1 MTKDEIERARQAY
14 VSGVREGRDNRA
26 SGLGL
31 GLPIVISSIES
42 VGGTFQIDSRA
53 GEGTRCSIE
62 MAFTRED
69 PLLEG
74 MSQEKEKES
83 AKGRER
89 EKLKKSCKTIA
100 IVDDVEMIRLGAADV
115 LENQGHRVLLESD
128 GERGLEMLKQNAEEL
143 DLALVDI
150 QMPKMSGDELIVLY
164 RQWEL
169 AERPGKRR
177 LRIYACTGNATSTDS
192 AAYMRAGFDGC
203 ISKPVYPQ
211 TFKALLSSSKLIVQ
225 SALVVGCQHSHF
237 SSGSSNCSSSDST
250 PPSPGPRTSGE
261 WSTASPKPSPS
272 PQYWGG
278 GLRNRSAVPLS
289 ELRAVSPSTLDEIRG
304 DDRRSASGH
313 RGRLAS
319 GRMPAAIPG
328 QSMMRK
334 FSKEPHGKPVGGMN
348 TLLEDKAV
356 SSSVSTPG
364 SPIVVSTTTETELL
378 RRSILAALPSDL
390 SPEVRERAL
399 EQAFALSPNT
409 LAANDMMRTLGYS
422 SSQAEQMLIKFR
434 P

>member
-100 IVDDVEMIRLGAADV
+100 IIDDVEMIRLGAADV

-177 LRIYACTGNATSTDS
+177 LRIYACTGNATSTNS

-225 SALVVGCQHSHF
+225 SALVVGCEHSHF
-237 SSGSSNCSSSDST
+237 SSGSSNCSSSNAT
-250 PPSPGPRTSGE
+250 TPSPSQRNSGE
-261 WSTASPKPSPS
+261 RSTASPMPSMS
-272 PQYWGG
+272 LPQ
-278 GLRNRSAVPLS
+278 RSLS
-289 ELRAVSPSTLDEIRG
+289 LDALPRRSLDAHSTLEVSPSTLDEIRA
-304 DDRRSASGH
+304 DERRSASGH
-313 RGRLAS
+313 KGRLSS
-319 GRMPAAIPG
+319 GRMPAATPG
-328 QSMMRK
+328 QSTMRK
-334 FSKEPHGKPVGGMN
+334 VSKEPHGKPVGGMN
-348 TLLEDKAV
+348 TLLEDKAG
-356 SSSVSTPG
+356 SSVSTPG
-364 SPIVVSTTTETELL
+364 SPTSEGN
-378 RRSILAALPSDL
+378 A
-390 SPEVRERAL
+390 
-399 EQAFALSPNT
+399 
-409 LAANDMMRTLGYS
+409 
-422 SSQAEQMLIKFR
+422 
-434 P
+434 

>member
-74 MSQEKEKES
+74 ISQEKEKET
-83 AKGRER
+83 RER
-89 EKLKKSCKTIA
+89 EKLKQSCNTIA
-100 IVDDVEMIRLGAADV
+100 IVDGVEMIRLGAADV

-128 GERGLEMLKQNAEEL
+128 GESGLEMLKQNADEL
-143 DLALVDI
+143 DLALVE
-150 QMPKMSGDELIVLY
+150 MPKMRGDELIVLY

-211 TFKALLSSSKLIVQ
+211 TFKSLLSSSKLIVQ

-237 SSGSSNCSSSDST
+237 SSGSSNGSSSDSR
-250 PPSPGPRTSGE
+250 PPSPGPPTSGE
-261 WSTASPKPSPS
+261 WSTASPMPSMSLP
-272 PQYWGG
+272 
-278 GLRNRSAVPLS
+278 RRSLS
-289 ELRAVSPSTLDEIRG
+289 LDALPRRVLDARLSLDVSPSTFDEIRG
-304 DDRRSASGH
+304 DERRSASCHKGI
-313 RGRLAS
+313 LAS
-319 GRMPAAIPG
+319 GQMPAATPG
-328 QSMMRK
+328 QSTMRK
-334 FSKEPHGKPVGGMN
+334 FSKDPHGKPVGGMN
-348 TLLEDKAV
+348 TLLEDKAG
-356 SSSVSTPG
+356 SSVSTPG
-364 SPIVVSTTTETELL
+364 SPIASSTYW
-378 RRSILAALPSDL
+378 D
-390 SPEVRERAL
+390 
-399 EQAFALSPNT
+399 
-409 LAANDMMRTLGYS
+409 
-422 SSQAEQMLIKFR
+422 
-434 P
+434 

>member
-1 MTKDEIERARQAY
+1 MTKDEIQRARQAY

-74 MSQEKEKES
+74 ISQEKEKET
-83 AKGRER
+83 RER
-89 EKLKKSCKTIA
+89 EKPKKSCKTIA
-100 IVDDVEMIRLGAADV
+100 IIDDVEMIRLGAADV

-128 GERGLEMLKQNAEEL
+128 GVRGLEMLKQKADEL

-177 LRIYACTGNATSTDS
+177 LRIYACTGNATSIDS

-237 SSGSSNCSSSDST
+237 SSGSSNYSSSDST
-250 PPSPGPRTSGE
+250 PPSP
-261 WSTASPKPSPS
+261 TAHQVRVEHGVAHALAFSP
-272 PQYWGG
+272 
-278 GLRNRSAVPLS
+278 
-289 ELRAVSPSTLDEIRG
+289 
-304 DDRRSASGH
+304 
-313 RGRLAS
+313 
-319 GRMPAAIPG
+319 
-328 QSMMRK
+328 
-334 FSKEPHGKPVGGMN
+334 
-348 TLLEDKAV
+348 
-356 SSSVSTPG
+356 
-364 SPIVVSTTTETELL
+364 
-378 RRSILAALPSDL
+378 
-390 SPEVRERAL
+390 
-399 EQAFALSPNT
+399 
-409 LAANDMMRTLGYS
+409 
-422 SSQAEQMLIKFR
+422 
-434 P
+434 

>member
-69 PLLEG
+69 PLLEA
-74 MSQEKEKES
+74 QEKEKET
-83 AKGRER
+83 RER
-89 EKLKKSCKTIA
+89 EKPKKSCKTIA
-100 IVDDVEMIRLGAADV
+100 IIDDVEMIRLGAADV

-128 GERGLEMLKQNAEEL
+128 GVRGLEMLKQNADEL

-169 AERPGKRR
+169 AERPGRRR
-177 LRIYACTGNATSTDS
+177 LRVYACTGNATSTDS

-225 SALVVGCQHSHF
+225 SALVVGCQHSRF
-237 SSGSSNCSSSDST
+237 WSGSSNCSSNDST
-250 PPSPGPRTSGE
+250 PPSPGPPIRGE
-261 WSTASPKPSPS
+261 WSTASPMPSPIAS
-272 PQYWGG
+272 Q
-278 GLRNRSAVPLS
+278 
-289 ELRAVSPSTLDEIRG
+289 LD
-304 DDRRSASGH
+304 
-313 RGRLAS
+313 
-319 GRMPAAIPG
+319 
-328 QSMMRK
+328 
-334 FSKEPHGKPVGGMN
+334 
-348 TLLEDKAV
+348 
-356 SSSVSTPG
+356 
-364 SPIVVSTTTETELL
+364 
-378 RRSILAALPSDL
+378 
-390 SPEVRERAL
+390 
-399 EQAFALSPNT
+399 
-409 LAANDMMRTLGYS
+409 
-422 SSQAEQMLIKFR
+422 
-434 P
+434 

>member
-1 MTKDEIERARQAY
+1 MTKDEIQCARQAY

-74 MSQEKEKES
+74 ISQEKEKET
-83 AKGRER
+83 RER
-89 EKLKKSCKTIA
+89 EKPKKSCKTIA
-100 IVDDVEMIRLGAADV
+100 IIDDVEMIRLGAADV

-128 GERGLEMLKQNAEEL
+128 GVRGLEMLKQKADEL

-150 QMPKMSGDELIVLY
+150 QMPNMSGDELIVLY

-169 AERPGKRR
+169 AERPGRRR

-237 SSGSSNCSSSDST
+237 SSGSSNYSSSDST
-250 PPSPGPRTSGE
+250 PPSPGPPTR
-261 WSTASPKPSPS
+261 
-272 PQYWGG
+272 
-278 GLRNRSAVPLS
+278 
-289 ELRAVSPSTLDEIRG
+289 
-304 DDRRSASGH
+304 
-313 RGRLAS
+313 
-319 GRMPAAIPG
+319 
-328 QSMMRK
+328 
-334 FSKEPHGKPVGGMN
+334 
-348 TLLEDKAV
+348 
-356 SSSVSTPG
+356 
-364 SPIVVSTTTETELL
+364 
-378 RRSILAALPSDL
+378 
-390 SPEVRERAL
+390 
-399 EQAFALSPNT
+399 
-409 LAANDMMRTLGYS
+409 
-422 SSQAEQMLIKFR
+422 
-434 P
+434 